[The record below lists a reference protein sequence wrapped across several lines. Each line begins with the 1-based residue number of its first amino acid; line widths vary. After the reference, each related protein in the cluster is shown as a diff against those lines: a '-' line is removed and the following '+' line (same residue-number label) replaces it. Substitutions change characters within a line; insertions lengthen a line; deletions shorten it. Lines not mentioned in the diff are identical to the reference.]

1 MGEKRP
7 EGSGTRVSVLPG
19 GRLIQ
24 GVTQGAPDIPAALTA
39 RLRVDGILGFLLL

>member
-7 EGSGTRVSVLPG
+7 EGSRTRVSALPG

-24 GVTQGAPDIPAALTA
+24 GVTQGAPGAPDIPA